1 MVNERNENG
10 KSTAEQHKIK
20 GDWDKQS
27 KALKVNYPRLT
38 DEDLKYEEGNEK
50 DLYQRLENR
59 LGKNRNEVIGIIK
72 TNNDT
77 VS

>member
-1 MVNERNENG
+1 MVNERNEDVT
-10 KSTAEQHKIK
+10 STSENYKIK

-27 KALKVNYPRLT
+27 KALRVNYPRLT
-38 DEDLKYEEGNEK
+38 DEDLKYKEGNET

-59 LGKNRNEVIGIIK
+59 LGKNRNEVIGIIR
-72 TNNDT
+72 TNHDT